1 MSPHNIVDTLTELS
15 HRAQGREREALEGA
29 VALLEKY
36 DQQLKAFRRLASQK
50 FRPSSEKVAPG
61 QVAMS
66 FIEHLVQQAAAK
78 QAQSDDD
85 AKPEARAEK
94 PARPKRKSKIDVL
107 PVKFVDR
114 TLSEAERQ
122 CACGACR
129 MPFDHDTR
137 RQIIFEP
144 SKLWVQEERLYK
156 YACRSCGEGIAMA
169 KGSPKL
175 IDGSLASSS
184 LLAHLTVAKVVDCT
198 PIERIGKQLSRHGA
212 DVAPSTLYDWFS
224 YAGREVD
231 LLQAHI
237 QGALLQSQLISFDD
251 TPMPAK
257 NLSHPNNIQRG
268 RIWLYIGDIDR
279 IALCRFSEDWKGK
292 HPQGVLAGFDG
303 ELQSDGYGGVTAL
316 FHGTSPPNRA
326 GCNDHGRRKFFE
338 AMKLGDTRAAE
349 FVELYAQLYA
359 VEKEA
364 TRLGASAQQRLDMR
378 RRLSAPVWDQ
388 MRERALATTPG
399 VSPKGPL
406 GKALSYWRKQ
416 EPALAAFLKHGHVP
430 ISNAHVERLLRAV
443 ALLRKNALFVGS
455 LDAGARYAALLTMAV
470 NCALCEANPFEYFKW
485 LFDRL
490 AEGVP
495 AKSALDVMPQAWI
508 RRSEAGQ

>member
-1 MSPHNIVDTLTELS
+1 MSPQNIVETLTEMS
-15 HRAQGREREALEGA
+15 HRVDGQEKVALEGA

-36 DQQLKAFRRLASQK
+36 DQQLKTFKRLASQQ

-66 FIEHLVQQAAAK
+66 FIEHLAQQAAANK
-78 QAQSDDD
+78 GDGNDD
-85 AKPEARAEK
+85 AGQKPRAEK
-94 PARPKRKSKIDVL
+94 PARPKRKSRLDVL
-107 PVKFVDR
+107 PVKPVDR

-122 CACGACR
+122 CSCGACR
-129 MPFDHDTR
+129 ESIGYDTR
-137 RQIIFEP
+137 RQIMFEP
-144 SKLWVQEERLYK
+144 SKLWMQEERLHK
-156 YACRSCGEGIAMA
+156 YACRSCSEGIAMP

-224 YAGREVD
+224 YAGREVE
-231 LLQAHI
+231 LLQTHVN
-237 QGALLQSQLISFDD
+237 GALLQSQLISFDD

-268 RIWLYIGDIDR
+268 RIWLYLGDIDR
-279 IALCRFSEDWKGK
+279 IAFCQFSEDWKGK
-292 HPQGVLAGFDG
+292 HPQGVLGGFGG
-303 ELQSDGYGGVTAL
+303 ELQSDGYGGVAAL

-338 AMKLGDTRAAE
+338 AMKLGDTRAAG
-349 FVELYAQLYA
+349 FVELYAELYA

-364 TRLGASAQQRLDMR
+364 TRIGASAQQRLDMR
-378 RRLSAPVWDQ
+378 QRLSAPVWDR
-388 MRERALATTPG
+388 MRERASAMGPG

-406 GKALSYWRKQ
+406 GKALGYWRKQ
-416 EPALAAFLKHGHVP
+416 EVALAAFLKHGHVP

-470 NCALCEANPFEYFKW
+470 NCALCDANPFEYFTW

-495 AKSALDVMPQAWI
+495 AKRALDVMPQAWL